1 MFAVKVSPAA
11 AQVTSPSWSR
21 EPGERKEEVEEE
33 VGVTVVTAVTA
44 ATVEEEEEVVGE
56 EIQLQL

>member
-21 EPGERKEEVEEE
+21 EPGERKVEEE
-33 VGVTVVTAVTA
+33 VGVTVVTA

>member
-21 EPGERKEEVEEE
+21 EPGERKEGEEEE
-33 VGVTVVTAVTA
+33 VGVTVATV
-44 ATVEEEEEVVGE
+44 ATVEEEEEEEEVGE
-56 EIQLQL
+56 EIQLPL

>member
-21 EPGERKEEVEEE
+21 EPEERKE
-33 VGVTVVTAVTA
+33 VGVTVVTA

>member
-21 EPGERKEEVEEE
+21 EPGERKEGEE
-33 VGVTVVTAVTA
+33 VGVTVATA
-44 ATVEEEEEVVGE
+44 ATVEEEVVGE

>member
-21 EPGERKEEVEEE
+21 EPGERKEEEVE
-33 VGVTVVTAVTA
+33 VGVTVVTA

>member
-21 EPGERKEEVEEE
+21 EPGERKEVEEVE
-33 VGVTVVTAVTA
+33 VGVTVATA
-44 ATVEEEEEVVGE
+44 ATVEEEVVGE

>member
-21 EPGERKEEVEEE
+21 EPGERKEGEVEE
-33 VGVTVVTAVTA
+33 VGVTLVTA
-44 ATVEEEEEVVGE
+44 ATVEEEEVGE
-56 EIQLQL
+56 EIQLPL